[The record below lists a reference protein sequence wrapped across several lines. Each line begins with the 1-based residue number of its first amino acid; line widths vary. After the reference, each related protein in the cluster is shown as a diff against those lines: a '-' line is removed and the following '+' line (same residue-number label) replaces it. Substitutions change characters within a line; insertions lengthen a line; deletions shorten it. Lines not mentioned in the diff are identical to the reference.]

1 MDQHP
6 HQPDQLAASCGLEP
20 SEATV
25 NDYIPA
31 RIYEIIIS
39 GLGAVVVY
47 FLVRIHK
54 QITNLA
60 ESYADMRLLI
70 AERCVMKEDH
80 ELEHNKERA
89 LLDASIEQRL
99 KITKLE
105 CIKELKEAK

>member
-1 MDQHP
+1 MEYLSP
-6 HQPDQLAASCGLEP
+6 RL
-20 SEATV
+20 
-25 NDYIPA
+25 
-31 RIYEIIIS
+31 YELIIS

-54 QITNLA
+54 QISNLA

-70 AERCVMKEDH
+70 AERCVLKEDH

-99 KITKLE
+99 KITKFE

>member
-1 MDQHP
+1 M
-6 HQPDQLAASCGLEP
+6 
-20 SEATV
+20 

-31 RIYEIIIS
+31 RIYELIIS
-39 GLGAVVVY
+39 GLGAIVVY

-54 QITNLA
+54 QISNLA

-80 ELEHNKERA
+80 EIEHNKERA

-99 KITKLE
+99 KIAKFE